1 MDDEQRP
8 GRILGDEHELRRVV
22 DFIRDRFDLDL
33 HYYRESFVFRHL
45 RSKMSDVG
53 AKTATDYICIL
64 KREPE
69 EFSKFLETLSINV
82 THFFRDA
89 DVFESVRKLV
99 IPEILKRKER
109 LEQYTIRVWSAGCA
123 SGQEPYSL
131 AILFKEALRDAGKD
145 NFIVKIIATDIDAE
159 AMSRA
164 EIGEYAERDFRETDK
179 KLLDKYFTPA
189 YNSRYKVND
198 DIKRFVKFEK
208 NNLISDGGY
217 RNIDLIF
224 CRNVLIYFNRKQQE
238 FIFQK
243 FHGSLNA
250 DGFFVIA
257 KVETVW
263 DKNIFVPV
271 DLPRKIYKRAE
282 RSDVMIRTDKGG

>member
-1 MDDEQRP
+1 M
-8 GRILGDEHELRRVV
+8 RIFGDEHELHRVV
-22 DFIRDRFDLDL
+22 DFIRERFELDL

-45 RSKMSDVG
+45 RSKMSDAG
-53 AKTATDYICIL
+53 AKTATDYIRIL
-64 KREPE
+64 KNDPD
-69 EFSKFLETLSINV
+69 EFRKFLETLSINV

-89 DVFESVRKLV
+89 DVFESVRRTV

-109 LEQYTIRVWSAGCA
+109 TEQYTIRVWSAGCA

-131 AILFKEALRDAGKD
+131 AILFKEALHAAGKD
-145 NFIVKIIATDIDAE
+145 HFIVKITATDVDAE
-159 AMSRA
+159 AMKRA
-164 EIGEYAERDFRETDK
+164 EEGEYAERDFREMDK

-198 DIKRFVKFEK
+198 DIKHFVKFEK
-208 NNLISDGGY
+208 NNLISGGGY

-224 CRNVLIYFNRKQQE
+224 CRNVLIYFNREQQE
-238 FIFQK
+238 FIFKK
-243 FHGSLNA
+243 FHDSLNA

-263 DKNIFVPV
+263 DKSMFVPV

-282 RSDVMIRTDKGG
+282 